1 MGRIFV
7 GNNKVNFYCFARF
20 ISKILLRFLGKIEI
34 NGIDNI
40 PQKGPFIIVADHSSY
55 LDGFVMISVFKHELT
70 FFSAAYLFDN
80 PFIGFFLR
88 KIKAIPVSTDKKRI
102 SFRKTL
108 KEAISRLENGK
119 VLMIFPEGG
128 LRSSDRIDEI
138 KSGAAYISVKNKVPV
153 LPVAIKGTR
162 EILPSGSYFPRRGK
176 VAINIGTIISPVH
189 DDIQK
194 DAINNMTVLIRD
206 SINELRSSDVL

>member
-1 MGRIFV
+1 V
-7 GNNKVNFYCFARF
+7 GKNKVNFYNFARTVLN
-20 ISKILLRFLGKIEI
+20 ILLRLTGEMKI

-55 LDGFVMISVFKHELT
+55 LDGLVMVSVFKQELT

-88 KIKAIPVSTDKKRI
+88 KIKAIPVSTDRKRI
-102 SFRKTL
+102 GSRKSL

-138 KSGAAYISVKNKVPV
+138 KSGAAYISIKTKVPV
-153 LPVAIKGTR
+153 LPVSIKGTR

-176 VAINIGTIISPVH
+176 VVINIGTIISPVN
-189 DDIQK
+189 DNIQK